1 MVVVAVVEV
10 VVVVVVVVSSPKM
23 LLMCSSPSSA
33 SIKLGGGKGIQSM
46 ERGHRYRCPP
56 IFTLRAS

>member
-1 MVVVAVVEV
+1 
-10 VVVVVVVVSSPKM
+10 
-23 LLMCSSPSSA
+23 
-33 SIKLGGGKGIQSM
+33 M